1 MAGEEEG
8 TDNFGNHNNAA
19 GMLEAMQRGDD
30 FGTGLQRRAAG
41 RGKRALTH
49 P

>member
-19 GMLEAMQRGDD
+19 GMLEAMRRGDERS
-30 FGTGLQRRAAG
+30 GW
-41 RGKRALTH
+41 RGSL
-49 P
+49 